1 MPIEIRMAALSPE
14 MTEGTLVQWLKQVGD
29 AVAQGEPLLEI
40 EGDKAVV
47 EVPAPQAGVL
57 AAIAVPAGSER
68 VAVDTVIGWLSAAGE
83 AEAGALPAATAPPTA
98 PAAAAAA
105 TAASVAR
112 APASTQSQPPAER
125 IFASPLARRLANE
138 QHVDIAQLRGS
149 GPNGRILKADV
160 EAAAP
165 ARPAASAPAQAA
177 YEELPHSSM
186 RRVIASR
193 LADAKRNIPHF
204 YLTID
209 CEVDALLAARE
220 QANRLEPD
228 LRLSVNDCVVKAAA
242 LALRKVP
249 AANVA
254 WTDDA
259 IRRFRDV
266 DIAVAVGTP
275 GGLITPIVRR
285 ADTKGLAALS
295 REMRELAARAMEN
308 RLRPEEF
315 QGGGFTVS
323 NLGMH
328 GIREFSAI
336 INPPQACIL
345 AVGAAEQRP
354 VVRDGALAVATL
366 MTCTLSVD
374 HRCVD
379 GVLGAQFLA
388 AFKRFVEAP
397 IALAL

>member
-165 ARPAASAPAQAA
+165 AWPAASAPAQAA